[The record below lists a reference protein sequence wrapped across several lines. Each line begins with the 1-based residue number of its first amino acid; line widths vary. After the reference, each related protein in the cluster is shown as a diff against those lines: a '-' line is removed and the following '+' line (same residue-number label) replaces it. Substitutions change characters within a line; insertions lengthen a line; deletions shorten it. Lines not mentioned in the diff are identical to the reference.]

1 MIDQQTLHRRYQIG
15 PAALFSAALIAGAL
29 VLFAGGC
36 GSSSSTVQTTSTT
49 NTSDWVAQW
58 EAEAERW
65 EGVPHRWGG
74 TTRRGIDCSALVQT
88 LYRNVAGVRL
98 PRTTRAQVRTGD
110 RVRKRDLQPGD
121 LVFFH
126 LEKSRHVGVYLDE
139 GRFVH
144 ASSSQGVSVSNLSE
158 SYWTNR
164 YWTARRIT
172 SGQWSTANAEAD
184 SADEPRSRS
193 SRSGW

>member
-1 MIDQQTLHRRYQIG
+1 MINHQMLHRRYQIG

-65 EGVPHRWGG
+65 KGVPHRWGG
-74 TTRRGIDCSALVQT
+74 TTQRGIDCSALVQT
-88 LYRNVAGVRL
+88 LYRDVTGVRL

-126 LEKSRHVGVYLDE
+126 LEKSRHVGVYLDN

-144 ASSSQGVSVSNLSE
+144 ASSSQGVSVSNLSD

-172 SGQWSTANAEAD
+172 SGQSSTANAGSD
-184 SADEPRSRS
+184 SAGAPRSSS

>member
-1 MIDQQTLHRRYQIG
+1 MIDHQMLHRRYQIG

-36 GSSSSTVQTTSTT
+36 GSSSPTVQTTSTA

-65 EGVPHRWGG
+65 KGVPHRWGG

-88 LYRNVAGVRL
+88 LYRDVTGVRL

-126 LEKSRHVGVYLDE
+126 LEKSRHVGVYLDN

-144 ASSSQGVSVSNLSE
+144 ASSSQGVSVSNLSD

-172 SGQWSTANAEAD
+172 SAQPRTANAGSD
-184 SADEPRSRS
+184 SAGAPRSSS